1 MKTLTV
7 TKNLFTAS
15 LALLFCQVLNAQ
27 TAQPPAPDKIGLTF
41 STESTCT
48 GEARLKGGDTSFKDV
63 QVNNSSWSLGQ
74 NIGLDNSST
83 LAVNVAYN
91 RTSINEGN
99 YHHFERDYG
108 ADRVPLPNDLQSL
121 GASLE
126 YSAKINSEWSFSTS
140 VGAGSHVAKHDLLSK
155 GWGAEG
161 HAMGLYTYGPDLT
174 FAVGLAYDSLSEDW
188 KCIPIVGF
196 EWRPAEKWSVAI
208 GFPKTAVTYE
218 LSKSLTMSLAASGAG
233 GTYYIRDDP
242 RPGTSPRSLADS
254 KLEYTEVRLGFET
267 AWKINNNFSLS
278 GSVGSV
284 LHREFKYI
292 DRDYKLT
299 SRDIAPFLSIAFSA
313 SL

>member
-27 TAQPPAPDKIGLTF
+27 TAQPPAPDKVGLTF

-108 ADRVPLPNDLQSL
+108 ADRVPLPN
-121 GASLE
+121 
-126 YSAKINSEWSFSTS
+126 
-140 VGAGSHVAKHDLLSK
+140 
-155 GWGAEG
+155 
-161 HAMGLYTYGPDLT
+161 
-174 FAVGLAYDSLSEDW
+174 LSERLSST
-188 KCIPIVGF
+188 
-196 EWRPAEKWSVAI
+196 RPR
-208 GFPKTAVTYE
+208 
-218 LSKSLTMSLAASGAG
+218 LTASG
-233 GTYYIRDDP
+233 
-242 RPGTSPRSLADS
+242 RSLPPSAPAVMWQNMTFCRKVAGPKAMRWVS
-254 KLEYTEVRLGFET
+254 TPM
-267 AWKINNNFSLS
+267 A
-278 GSVGSV
+278 
-284 LHREFKYI
+284 
-292 DRDYKLT
+292 LT
-299 SRDIAPFLSIAFSA
+299 
-313 SL
+313 